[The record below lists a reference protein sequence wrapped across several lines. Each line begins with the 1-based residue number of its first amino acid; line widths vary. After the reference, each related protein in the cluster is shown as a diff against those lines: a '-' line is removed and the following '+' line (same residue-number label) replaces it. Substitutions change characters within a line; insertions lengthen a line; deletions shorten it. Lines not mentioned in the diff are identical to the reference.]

1 MITRIGVVS
10 GEIWRL
16 LEKEGKLPF
25 SALLSKIEKDV
36 SEDRYLVCMSVGWL
50 AREGHIVLKRKDSGY
65 TVYLRKPSPQ
75 NGN

>member
-36 SEDRYLVCMSVGWL
+36 SEDRDLVCMSVGWL
-50 AREGHIVLKRKDSGY
+50 AREGHIVLERKKSGY
-65 TVYLRKPSPQ
+65 TVYLRTPSPKKI
-75 NGN
+75 

>member
-16 LEKEGKLPF
+16 LEKEDKIPF

-36 SEDRYLVCMSVGWL
+36 SEDRDLVCMSVGWL
-50 AREGHIVLKRKDSGY
+50 AREGHIVLEREESGY
-65 TVYLRKPSPQ
+65 TVYLRTPSPKKI
-75 NGN
+75 

>member
-25 SALLSKIEKDV
+25 STLLSMVEEGV
-36 SEDRYLVCMSVGWL
+36 SENRDLVCMGVGWL
-50 AREGHIVLKRKDSGY
+50 AREGHIVLERKDSGY
-65 TVYLRKPSPQ
+65 IVYLRKPSPKKI
-75 NGN
+75 